1 MYQAL
6 YRKYRPVKF
15 EDVVGQEHIT
25 GALKGSLQSSKISHA
40 YLFTGTRGTGK
51 TTCAKI
57 LAKAVCCEAPVN
69 GEPCGKCPSCISI
82 AQNSTTD
89 ISEIDAASNNS
100 VNDIRDLREQ
110 VNFLPSA
117 LKYKVYII
125 DEVHMLSSS
134 AFNALL
140 KTLEEPPAHV
150 IFILATTEVHKLP
163 ATILSRCQRYD
174 FRRLEPDV
182 IAKRID
188 TIAKAEGF
196 TVTDGAKTMI
206 ASLADGGMRDAL
218 SILDQCSSCSNSV
231 TEEVIADICGIAGT
245 RQISRLIGA
254 IAEKNAAEALGIV
267 DELYRNSVDMK
278 KLLFETVSYFRNLM
292 IIQTVKDCR
301 NLIVCSED
309 GFKEMQALS
318 QKFTLSEILDCL
330 SLLQTTGEASGAS
343 CRSDVE
349 LIIVRLCT
357 PELSN
362 SLSALAA
369 RIEKLEKAVELK
381 GSSLSSASSTFPSNN
396 SVSNNLSSNSNLS
409 SNNSALHNS
418 APYNSASINKT
429 APAQNIPLPNGYDSS
444 KTPVNSDAKIMGENS
459 GLLHTANI
467 SENPVPS
474 KQTTVGSANATAA
487 PTDAVPNPAAADF
500 IEANS
505 ESTNSESTNSAPTN
519 SASASSAFDAAQ
531 KSKAQEK
538 QKSGEPVFLNEWPD
552 ILDIVKKSCPLMA
565 GVLVGSRAYL
575 KDGRILIDSK
585 LEQFKDL
592 INSDAKYRDYIKKA
606 AEEVLGASYNLGPYR
621 PPAKAVKN
629 TVDPL
634 EEFAKSLENLE

>member
-69 GEPCGKCPSCISI
+69 GEPCEKCPSCISI

-330 SLLQTTGEASGAS
+330 SLLQTTGEASGSS

-381 GSSLSSASSTFPSNN
+381 GSFLSSASSNLPSNN

-444 KTPVNSDAKIMGENS
+444 ENS
-459 GLLHTANI
+459 A
-467 SENPVPS
+467 PS
-474 KQTTVGSANATAA
+474 KQTTGGSANATAV
-487 PTDAVPNPAAADF
+487 PTGTAPNPAAADF

-505 ESTNSESTNSAPTN
+505 ESTNSESTNSENTNSAPTN

>member
-330 SLLQTTGEASGAS
+330 SLLQTTGEASGSS

-381 GSSLSSASSTFPSNN
+381 GSFLSSASNNLPSNN

-418 APYNSASINKT
+418 ASYNSASINKT

-444 KTPVNSDAKIMGENS
+444 ENS
-459 GLLHTANI
+459 A
-467 SENPVPS
+467 PS
-474 KQTTVGSANATAA
+474 KQTTGGSANATAV
-487 PTDAVPNPAAADF
+487 PTDTVPNPAAADF

-505 ESTNSESTNSAPTN
+505 ESTNSENTNSAPTN